1 MRLSYFQTAALNET
15 PKEVLNWRLYWSTFV
30 FGILGASRGLDEG
43 LVGGMVSLKSFSSEF
58 GMKVGTA
65 DEQENRKSNITSMVQ
80 LGSIVGSLL
89 AFVLCDRIGRIRSL
103 QALCILWLVG
113 FVIVITSYGNVGQ
126 IIAGRFIAGLG
137 IGMTVVVGPTYIG
150 ETAPR
155 AVRGML
161 TNIFAGSVYLG
172 VMIAYFSNWGASL
185 HIANSSRMQW
195 VAPQTAHIGF
205 AGLFLIMSFTLNE
218 SPRYLVMR
226 GKHDEAIKAIT
237 TLRQLPMEHPF
248 VQEELAGIRD
258 QLEREREATHG
269 VSRMGK
275 LRELVMIPAN
285 RYRLMLGVLSQ
296 LLSQWSGA
304 SAITIYAVEFFGVLG
319 YTGQSEKL
327 FATCILGVVK
337 FCAAYLCAFFIVD
350 FLGRRKSLY
359 AGISLQTASI
369 LYVAIFLGVV
379 GTDRLETG
387 DLSDNQRRA
396 AVGAVSALYISGVG
410 WAMGWNS
417 FQYLVNADIWP
428 LRLRAL
434 GASLVMCIHFINQFG
449 NTKAV
454 PLMLLAMTPFGFF
467 LFCSVICLMGLGWV
481 WFFVPEMAGRSLES
495 MDEIFALPWWQI
507 GRHGHRLTGGDH
519 PDEPRNLFPEE
530 KELGVEHEERA
541 VAPNANRTS

>member
-1 MRLSYFQTAALNET
+1 MKLSYFQTAALNET

-58 GMKVGTA
+58 GMKVGTE

-80 LGSIVGSLL
+80 LGSIIGALL
-89 AFVLCDRIGRIRSL
+89 AFLLCDRIGRIRSL
-103 QALCILWLVG
+103 QSLCVLWLVG
-113 FVIVITSYGNVGQ
+113 FVIVITSHGSVGQ

-185 HIANSSRMQW
+185 HISNSSRMQW

-226 GKHDEAIKAIT
+226 GKHDEAVKAIT
-237 TLRQLPMEHPF
+237 TLRQLPIEHPF

-269 VSRMGK
+269 VSRIGK
-275 LRELVMIPAN
+275 LRELVMVPAN
-285 RYRLMLGVLSQ
+285 RYRLMLGLLSQ
-296 LLSQWSGA
+296 LLGQWSGA
-304 SAITIYAVEFFGVLG
+304 SAITIYAVDFFGVLG

-337 FCAAYLCAFFIVD
+337 LTAAYLCAFFIVD

-359 AGISLQTASI
+359 AGISLQAVSI
-369 LYVAIFLGVV
+369 LYVAVFLGV
-379 GTDRLETG
+379 
-387 DLSDNQRRA
+387 RRA

-434 GASLVMCIHFINQFG
+434 GASLVMCVHFVNQFG

-467 LFCSVICLMGLGWV
+467 LFCSAVCLIGLAWV

-495 MDEIFALPWWQI
+495 MDELFALPWWKI

-519 PDEPRNLFPEE
+519 PDAPRNLFAEE
-530 KELGVEHEERA
+530 KVLDVEHEERA
-541 VAPNANRTS
+541 VEQHTRAS